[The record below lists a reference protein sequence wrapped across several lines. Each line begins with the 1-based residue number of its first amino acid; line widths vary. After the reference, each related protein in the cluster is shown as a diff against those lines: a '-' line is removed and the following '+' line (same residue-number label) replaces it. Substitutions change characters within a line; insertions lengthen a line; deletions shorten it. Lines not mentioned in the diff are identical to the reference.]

1 MLLARSKKISGP
13 SSSSFNPSTGC
24 CSGNARLLS
33 RMHYDASILLVND
46 YEFIRTILERT
57 LQQLG
62 YQNLRMAA
70 DGVDALHLL
79 RTRPVDLVITDY
91 HMPEM
96 DGIGLFQSMQQ
107 DPVLAKIPVLL
118 ISGVPTEKFVTQAL
132 AIGIQSTL
140 NKPFR
145 AEQLDLEIQS
155 LLTQS
160 LS

>member
-1 MLLARSKKISGP
+1 
-13 SSSSFNPSTGC
+13 
-24 CSGNARLLS
+24 
-33 RMHYDASILLVND
+33 MHYDASILLVDD
-46 YEFIRTILERT
+46 YEFIRTILERM

-79 RTRPVDLVITDY
+79 RTRPVDLVITAY

-145 AEQLDLEIQS
+145 AEQLDQEIQS
-155 LLTQS
+155 LLTRS

>member
-1 MLLARSKKISGP
+1 
-13 SSSSFNPSTGC
+13 
-24 CSGNARLLS
+24 
-33 RMHYDASILLVND
+33 MHYDASILLVDD
-46 YEFIRTILERT
+46 YEFIRTILERM

-91 HMPEM
+91 HMPEV

-118 ISGVPTEKFVTQAL
+118 ISGVPTEKFATQAL
-132 AIGIQSTL
+132 ATGIQSTL

-145 AEQLDLEIQS
+145 AEQLEQEIQS
-155 LLTQS
+155 LLTRS

>member
-1 MLLARSKKISGP
+1 M
-13 SSSSFNPSTGC
+13 
-24 CSGNARLLS
+24 
-33 RMHYDASILLVND
+33 DD
-46 YEFIRTILERT
+46 YEFIRTILERM

-62 YQNLRMAA
+62 YQNLCMAF
-70 DGVDALHLL
+70 DGVEALNLL
-79 RTRPVDLVITDY
+79 RSQPVDLVITDY

-96 DGIGLFQSMQQ
+96 DGIGLFQAMQQ

-118 ISGVPTEKFVTQAL
+118 ISGVPTEKFATQAL

-145 AEQLDLEIQS
+145 AEQLDQEIQS
-155 LLTQS
+155 LLTRS

>member
-1 MLLARSKKISGP
+1 
-13 SSSSFNPSTGC
+13 
-24 CSGNARLLS
+24 
-33 RMHYDASILLVND
+33 MHYDASILLVDD
-46 YEFIRTILERT
+46 YEFIRTMLERM

-96 DGIGLFQSMQQ
+96 DGIGLFQAMQQ
-107 DPVLAKIPVLL
+107 DPVLAKIPILL

-145 AEQLDLEIQS
+145 AEQLDQEIQS
-155 LLTQS
+155 LLTRS

>member
-1 MLLARSKKISGP
+1 
-13 SSSSFNPSTGC
+13 
-24 CSGNARLLS
+24 
-33 RMHYDASILLVND
+33 MHYDASILLVDD
-46 YEFIRTILERT
+46 YEIIRTILERI

-62 YQNLRMAA
+62 YQNLCMAV
-70 DGVDALHLL
+70 DGLEALNLL
-79 RTRPVDLVITDY
+79 RSQPIDLVITDY

-96 DGIGLFQSMQQ
+96 DGTDLFQSMQQ

-118 ISGVPTEKFVTQAL
+118 ISGVPTEKFATQAL
-132 AIGIQSTL
+132 ATGIQSTL

-145 AEQLDLEIQS
+145 AEQLDQEIQS

>member
-1 MLLARSKKISGP
+1 
-13 SSSSFNPSTGC
+13 
-24 CSGNARLLS
+24 
-33 RMHYDASILLVND
+33 MHYDASILLVDD
-46 YEFIRTILERT
+46 YEFIRTILEHM

-62 YQNLRMAA
+62 YQNLRMAG

-118 ISGVPTEKFVTQAL
+118 ISGVPTEKFATQAL
-132 AIGIQSTL
+132 ATGIQSTL

-145 AEQLDLEIQS
+145 AEQLDQEIQS
-155 LLTQS
+155 LLTRS

>member
-1 MLLARSKKISGP
+1 
-13 SSSSFNPSTGC
+13 
-24 CSGNARLLS
+24 
-33 RMHYDASILLVND
+33 MHYDASILLVDD
-46 YEFIRTILERT
+46 YEFIRTILERM

-118 ISGVPTEKFVTQAL
+118 ISGVPTEKFATQAL
-132 AIGIQSTL
+132 AMGIQSTL
-140 NKPFR
+140 TKPFR
-145 AEQLDLEIQS
+145 AEQLDQEIQS
-155 LLTQS
+155 LLTRS

>member
-1 MLLARSKKISGP
+1 
-13 SSSSFNPSTGC
+13 
-24 CSGNARLLS
+24 
-33 RMHYDASILLVND
+33 MHYAASILLVDD
-46 YEFIRTILERT
+46 YEFIRTILERIP
-57 LQQLG
+57 QQLG
-62 YQNLRMAA
+62 YQNLCMAV
-70 DGVDALHLL
+70 DGLEALNLL
-79 RTRPVDLVITDY
+79 RSQPIDLVITDY

-96 DGIGLFQSMQQ
+96 DGTDLFQSMQQ

-145 AEQLDLEIQS
+145 AEQLDQEIQS
-155 LLTQS
+155 LLSRS

>member
-1 MLLARSKKISGP
+1 
-13 SSSSFNPSTGC
+13 
-24 CSGNARLLS
+24 
-33 RMHYDASILLVND
+33 MHYDASILLVDD
-46 YEFIRTILERT
+46 YEFIRTILERM

-79 RTRPVDLVITDY
+79 RIRPVDLVITDY
-91 HMPEM
+91 HMPEV
-96 DGIGLFQSMQQ
+96 DGIGLVQSMQQ

-145 AEQLDLEIQS
+145 AEQLDQEIQS
-155 LLTQS
+155 LLTRS

>member
-1 MLLARSKKISGP
+1 
-13 SSSSFNPSTGC
+13 
-24 CSGNARLLS
+24 
-33 RMHYDASILLVND
+33 MHYDASILLVDD
-46 YEFIRTILERT
+46 YEFIRTILERM

-91 HMPEM
+91 HIPEM

-118 ISGVPTEKFVTQAL
+118 ISGVPIEKFATQAL
-132 AIGIQSTL
+132 ATGIQSTL

-145 AEQLDLEIQS
+145 AEQLDQEIQS

>member
-1 MLLARSKKISGP
+1 
-13 SSSSFNPSTGC
+13 
-24 CSGNARLLS
+24 
-33 RMHYDASILLVND
+33 MHYDASILLVDD
-46 YEFIRTILERT
+46 YEIIRTILERI

-62 YQNLRMAA
+62 YQNLCMAV
-70 DGVDALHLL
+70 DGLEALNLL
-79 RTRPVDLVITDY
+79 RSQPIDLVNTDY

-96 DGIGLFQSMQQ
+96 DGTDLFQSMQQ

-118 ISGVPTEKFVTQAL
+118 ISGVPTEKFATQAL
-132 AIGIQSTL
+132 ATGIQSTL

-145 AEQLDLEIQS
+145 AEQLDQEIQS

>member
-1 MLLARSKKISGP
+1 
-13 SSSSFNPSTGC
+13 
-24 CSGNARLLS
+24 
-33 RMHYDASILLVND
+33 MHYDASILLVDD
-46 YEFIRTILERT
+46 YEFIRTILERM

-96 DGIGLFQSMQQ
+96 EGTDLFQSMQQ

-145 AEQLDLEIQS
+145 AEQLDQEIQS
-155 LLTQS
+155 LLTRS

>member
-1 MLLARSKKISGP
+1 
-13 SSSSFNPSTGC
+13 
-24 CSGNARLLS
+24 
-33 RMHYDASILLVND
+33 MHYDASILLVDD
-46 YEFIRTILERT
+46 YEFIRTILERM

-96 DGIGLFQSMQQ
+96 DGIGLCQSMQQ

-145 AEQLDLEIQS
+145 AEQLDQEIQS
-155 LLTQS
+155 LLTRS

>member
-1 MLLARSKKISGP
+1 
-13 SSSSFNPSTGC
+13 
-24 CSGNARLLS
+24 
-33 RMHYDASILLVND
+33 MHYDASVLLVDD
-46 YEFIRTILERT
+46 YEIIRTILERI

-62 YQNLRMAA
+62 YQNLCMAV
-70 DGVDALHLL
+70 DGLEALNLL
-79 RTRPVDLVITDY
+79 RSQPIDLVITDH

-96 DGIGLFQSMQQ
+96 DGIDLFRSMQQ
-107 DPVLAKIPVLL
+107 GPVLAKIPVLL

-145 AEQLDLEIQS
+145 AEQLDQEIQS
-155 LLTQS
+155 LLTRS

>member
-1 MLLARSKKISGP
+1 
-13 SSSSFNPSTGC
+13 
-24 CSGNARLLS
+24 
-33 RMHYDASILLVND
+33 MHYDASILLVDD
-46 YEFIRTILERT
+46 YEFIRTILERM

-96 DGIGLFQSMQQ
+96 DGIGLFQAMQQ

-118 ISGVPTEKFVTQAL
+118 ISGVPTEKFATQAL
-132 AIGIQSTL
+132 AMGIQSTL

-145 AEQLDLEIQS
+145 AEQLDQEIQS
-155 LLTQS
+155 LLTRS

>member
-1 MLLARSKKISGP
+1 
-13 SSSSFNPSTGC
+13 
-24 CSGNARLLS
+24 
-33 RMHYDASILLVND
+33 MHYDASILLVDD
-46 YEFIRTILERT
+46 YEFIRTILERM

-96 DGIGLFQSMQQ
+96 DGIDLFQSMQQ

-145 AEQLDLEIQS
+145 AEQLDQEIQS
-155 LLTQS
+155 LLSRS

>member
-1 MLLARSKKISGP
+1 
-13 SSSSFNPSTGC
+13 
-24 CSGNARLLS
+24 
-33 RMHYDASILLVND
+33 MHYDASILLVDD
-46 YEFIRTILERT
+46 YKFIRTILERM

-62 YQNLRMAA
+62 YQDLRMAA
-70 DGVDALHLL
+70 SGVDALL

-118 ISGVPTEKFVTQAL
+118 ISGVPTEKFATQAL
-132 AIGIQSTL
+132 ALGIQSTL
-140 NKPFR
+140 NTPFR
-145 AEQLDLEIQS
+145 AEQLDQEIQS
-155 LLTQS
+155 LLTRS

>member
-1 MLLARSKKISGP
+1 
-13 SSSSFNPSTGC
+13 
-24 CSGNARLLS
+24 
-33 RMHYDASILLVND
+33 MHYDASILLVDD
-46 YEFIRTILERT
+46 YEIIRTILERI

-62 YQNLRMAA
+62 YQNLCMAV
-70 DGVDALHLL
+70 DGLEALNLL
-79 RTRPVDLVITDY
+79 RSQPIDLVITDY

-96 DGIGLFQSMQQ
+96 DGTDLFQSMQQ

-145 AEQLDLEIQS
+145 AEQLDQEIQS
-155 LLTQS
+155 LLTRS

>member
-1 MLLARSKKISGP
+1 
-13 SSSSFNPSTGC
+13 
-24 CSGNARLLS
+24 
-33 RMHYDASILLVND
+33 MHYDASVLLVDD
-46 YEFIRTILERT
+46 YEFIRTIIERM
-57 LQQLG
+57 LQQLS
-62 YQNLRMAA
+62 YQNLCMTV
-70 DGVDALHLL
+70 DGVEALNLL
-79 RTRPVDLVITDY
+79 RFQLIDLVITDY
-91 HMPEM
+91 HMPEV

-145 AEQLDLEIQS
+145 TEQLDQEIQS
-155 LLTQS
+155 LLTRS

>member
-1 MLLARSKKISGP
+1 
-13 SSSSFNPSTGC
+13 
-24 CSGNARLLS
+24 
-33 RMHYDASILLVND
+33 MHYDASILLVDD
-46 YEFIRTILERT
+46 YEFIRTILERM

-91 HMPEM
+91 HMLEM
-96 DGIGLFQSMQQ
+96 DSIGLFQAMQQ

-145 AEQLDLEIQS
+145 AEQLDQEIQS
-155 LLTQS
+155 LLTRS

>member
-1 MLLARSKKISGP
+1 
-13 SSSSFNPSTGC
+13 
-24 CSGNARLLS
+24 
-33 RMHYDASILLVND
+33 MHYDASLLLVDD
-46 YEFIRTILERT
+46 YEFIRTILERM

-91 HMPEM
+91 HMLEM
-96 DGIGLFQSMQQ
+96 DSIGLFQAMQQ

-145 AEQLDLEIQS
+145 AEQLDQEIQS
-155 LLTQS
+155 LLTRS

>member
-1 MLLARSKKISGP
+1 
-13 SSSSFNPSTGC
+13 
-24 CSGNARLLS
+24 
-33 RMHYDASILLVND
+33 MHYDASILLVDD
-46 YEFIRTILERT
+46 YKFIRTILERM

-62 YQNLRMAA
+62 YQNLRMAV
-70 DGVDALHLL
+70 DGVEALKLL
-79 RTRPVDLVITDY
+79 RSQPVDLVITDY

-118 ISGVPTEKFVTQAL
+118 ISGVPTEKFATL
-132 AIGIQSTL
+132 AMGIQSTL
-140 NKPFR
+140 TKPFR
-145 AEQLDLEIQS
+145 AEQLDQEIQS

>member
-1 MLLARSKKISGP
+1 
-13 SSSSFNPSTGC
+13 
-24 CSGNARLLS
+24 
-33 RMHYDASILLVND
+33 MHYDASILLVD
-46 YEFIRTILERT
+46 DHEFIRTILERM

-79 RTRPVDLVITDY
+79 RTRPIDLVITDY

-107 DPVLAKIPVLL
+107 DPALARIPVLL
-118 ISGVPTEKFVTQAL
+118 ISGVPTKKFVTQAL
-132 AIGIQSTL
+132 AMEIQSTL
-140 NKPFR
+140 NQSFR
-145 AEQLDLEIQS
+145 AEQLDQEIQS

>member
-1 MLLARSKKISGP
+1 
-13 SSSSFNPSTGC
+13 
-24 CSGNARLLS
+24 
-33 RMHYDASILLVND
+33 MHYDASILLVDD
-46 YEFIRTILERT
+46 YEFIRTILERM

-118 ISGVPTEKFVTQAL
+118 ISGVPTEKFATQAL
-132 AIGIQSTL
+132 AMGIQSTL
-140 NKPFR
+140 NKPIR
-145 AEQLDLEIQS
+145 AEQLDQEIQS
-155 LLTQS
+155 LLTRS

>member
-1 MLLARSKKISGP
+1 
-13 SSSSFNPSTGC
+13 
-24 CSGNARLLS
+24 
-33 RMHYDASILLVND
+33 MHYDASILLVDD
-46 YEFIRTILERT
+46 YEFIRTILERI

-62 YQNLRMAA
+62 YQNLCMAV
-70 DGVDALHLL
+70 DGLEALNLL
-79 RTRPVDLVITDY
+79 RSQPIDLVITDY

-96 DGIGLFQSMQQ
+96 DGTDLFQSMQQ

-118 ISGVPTEKFVTQAL
+118 ISGVPTEKFATQAL
-132 AIGIQSTL
+132 AMGIQSTL

-145 AEQLDLEIQS
+145 AEQLDQEIQS

>member
-1 MLLARSKKISGP
+1 
-13 SSSSFNPSTGC
+13 
-24 CSGNARLLS
+24 
-33 RMHYDASILLVND
+33 MHYDASILLVDD
-46 YEFIRTILERT
+46 YEFIRTILERM

-118 ISGVPTEKFVTQAL
+118 ISGVPTEKFATQAL
-132 AIGIQSTL
+132 AMEIQSTL
-140 NKPFR
+140 NQSFR
-145 AEQLDLEIQS
+145 AEQLDQEIQS

>member
-1 MLLARSKKISGP
+1 
-13 SSSSFNPSTGC
+13 
-24 CSGNARLLS
+24 
-33 RMHYDASILLVND
+33 MHYDASILLVDD
-46 YEFIRTILERT
+46 YEFIRTILERM

-62 YQNLRMAA
+62 YQNLCMAV
-70 DGVDALHLL
+70 DGLEALNLL
-79 RTRPVDLVITDY
+79 RSQPIDLVITDY

-96 DGIGLFQSMQQ
+96 DGIDLFRSMQQ

-132 AIGIQSTL
+132 APGIQSTL

-145 AEQLDLEIQS
+145 AEQLDQEIQS

>member
-1 MLLARSKKISGP
+1 
-13 SSSSFNPSTGC
+13 
-24 CSGNARLLS
+24 
-33 RMHYDASILLVND
+33 MHYDASILLVDD
-46 YEFIRTILERT
+46 YEFIRTILERM

-62 YQNLRMAA
+62 YQNLCMAA

-96 DGIGLFQSMQQ
+96 DGIGLFQAMQQ

-118 ISGVPTEKFVTQAL
+118 ISSVPNEKFVTQSL

-145 AEQLDLEIQS
+145 AEQLDQEIQS
-155 LLTQS
+155 LLTRS

>member
-1 MLLARSKKISGP
+1 
-13 SSSSFNPSTGC
+13 
-24 CSGNARLLS
+24 
-33 RMHYDASILLVND
+33 MHYDASILLVDD
-46 YEFIRTILERT
+46 YEIIRTILERI

-62 YQNLRMAA
+62 YQNLCMAV
-70 DGVDALHLL
+70 DGLEALNLL
-79 RTRPVDLVITDY
+79 RSQPIDLVNTDY

-96 DGIGLFQSMQQ
+96 DGTDLFQSMQQ

-118 ISGVPTEKFVTQAL
+118 ISGVPTEKFATQAL
-132 AIGIQSTL
+132 AMGIQSTL

-145 AEQLDLEIQS
+145 AEQLDQEIQS

>member
-1 MLLARSKKISGP
+1 
-13 SSSSFNPSTGC
+13 
-24 CSGNARLLS
+24 
-33 RMHYDASILLVND
+33 MHYDASILLVDD
-46 YEFIRTILERT
+46 YEFIRTILERM

-107 DPVLAKIPVLL
+107 DPDLAKIPVLL

-132 AIGIQSTL
+132 AMEIQSTL
-140 NKPFR
+140 NQSFR
-145 AEQLDLEIQS
+145 AEQLDQEIQS

>member
-1 MLLARSKKISGP
+1 
-13 SSSSFNPSTGC
+13 
-24 CSGNARLLS
+24 
-33 RMHYDASILLVND
+33 MHYDASVLPVDD
-46 YEFIRTILERT
+46 YEFIRTILERM

-62 YQNLRMAA
+62 YQNLCMAA

-79 RTRPVDLVITDY
+79 RTQPIDLVITDY
-91 HMPEM
+91 HMLEM

-145 AEQLDLEIQS
+145 AEQLDQEIQS

>member
-1 MLLARSKKISGP
+1 
-13 SSSSFNPSTGC
+13 
-24 CSGNARLLS
+24 
-33 RMHYDASILLVND
+33 MHYDASILLVYD
-46 YEFIRTILERT
+46 YEFIRTTLERM

-145 AEQLDLEIQS
+145 AEQLDQEIQS
-155 LLTQS
+155 LLSRS

>member
-1 MLLARSKKISGP
+1 
-13 SSSSFNPSTGC
+13 
-24 CSGNARLLS
+24 
-33 RMHYDASILLVND
+33 MHYDASILLVDD
-46 YEFIRTILERT
+46 YEFIRTILERM

-107 DPVLAKIPVLL
+107 DPTLARIPVLL
-118 ISGVPTEKFVTQAL
+118 ISGVPTEKFATQAL
-132 AIGIQSTL
+132 ATGIQSTL

-145 AEQLDLEIQS
+145 AEQLDQEIQS